1 MTITENTES
10 KRNSADVRNVV
21 DEAVDRRP
29 LNGDTQESQRPE
41 ETSNSST
48 EGNPRKNSSVKIDVS
63 IVKSKRTDK
72 DEEDVTRKDPDADRN
87 VVVPPDGGLRAWM
100 ILIGSF
106 VINGILFSVINTY
119 SLIYLELQ
127 KRLLESGE
135 TAASSKAVER
145 SSELWYDSTYTLAVV
160 LDKLPQINCR
170 NCQKLSEIVES
181 GRAFVSALV
190 GSLTIGTTFFLSPIS
205 GILTD
210 KIGIQTTTFLG
221 GALAS
226 GGMFL
231 SSILSSK
238 VTLLYL
244 TYGVMYGLGAS
255 LAYTPSLAI
264 LGHYFKRY
272 LGLVNGIVTAGS
284 SVFTTLMPYLIEV
297 ILRRFGLEG
306 TLRFLAM
313 LTAVVMACAILFKP
327 IPLNSVPR
335 DKLKS
340 KSNLK
345 TCLRQVV
352 NVSIW
357 RKKRYV
363 VWASSIPLALFGY
376 FVPYVHIGKFVETVF
391 KDADG
396 KLPIM
401 CIGITSGIGRLLFG
415 YIADLPRV
423 NRILL
428 QQISFLSIGILTM
441 LLPVTPSFMV
451 LLLISLAMGLFDGC
465 FISLLGPIAFDICG
479 REGAT
484 QAIGFLLGMCSIPL
498 TVGPPIAGLLY
509 DHTGSYDLPF
519 FLAGIPPIVG
529 ALTMFLIKF
538 VKDEEQNTSV
548 SGNVGDKAAC
558 QNGCSS
564 TGFLS
569 PCLVTTV
576 RHEQSSWKTS
586 RRGVHDQHSSGCCGF
601 HEGAV
606 CQDHGIG
613 CPDLYGHSESMP
625 LLHGE
630 NRSASGRFQR
640 MLQPSM
646 LLTC

>member
-1 MTITENTES
+1 MTLAKNAEPKRSSSDLSSAAIEDARDGQQSEENS
-10 KRNSADVRNVV
+10 NVSV
-21 DEAVDRRP
+21 
-29 LNGDTQESQRPE
+29 
-41 ETSNSST
+41 
-48 EGNPRKNSSVKIDVS
+48 EGNPLLEPDRTSISVVESQTSRLKRNMEDDQTLTNNS
-63 IVKSKRTDK
+63 RL
-72 DEEDVTRKDPDADRN
+72 DPEAGPPNNN
-87 VVVPPDGGLRAWM
+87 VAPPDGGMRAWM
-100 ILIGSF
+100 IMIGSF
-106 VINGILFSVINTY
+106 VINGVLFSVINTY

-127 KRLLESGE
+127 KRLLESGD
-135 TAASSKAVER
+135 TAASSKA
-145 SSELWYDSTYTLAVV
+145 
-160 LDKLPQINCR
+160 
-170 NCQKLSEIVES
+170 
-181 GRAFVSALV
+181 ALV

-210 KIGIQTTTFLG
+210 KIGIQMTTFLG

-231 SSILSSK
+231 SSMFSDK

-284 SVFTTLMPYLIEV
+284 SIFTTLMPYFIEV

-306 TLRFLAM
+306 ALRSLAV
-313 LTAVVMACAILFKP
+313 LTAIVMACAILFKP
-327 IPLNSVPR
+327 IPFTPQPSSQ
-335 DKLKS
+335 LKS
-340 KSNLK
+340 KSDFK
-345 TCLRQVV
+345 SCVKAVV

-357 RKKRYV
+357 KKKRYV

-401 CIGITSGIGRLLFG
+401 CIGITSGLGRLIFG
-415 YIADLPRV
+415 YIADLPKV
-423 NRILL
+423 DRIFL
-428 QQISFLSIGILTM
+428 QQISFVSIGVLTM

-529 ALTMFLIKF
+529 ALMMFLIKF
-538 VKDEEQNTSV
+538 VKDDDQNCV
-548 SGNVGDKAAC
+548 SENADNKAAC
-558 QNGCSS
+558 QNEYSS
-564 TGFLS
+564 VGYLP
-569 PCLVTTV
+569 PCFVAALKDVCDSQQHPT
-576 RHEQSSWKTS
+576 
-586 RRGVHDQHSSGCCGF
+586 RRMMRSNVHYHYWRRCELKD
-601 HEGAV
+601 
-606 CQDHGIG
+606 GIG
-613 CPDLYGHSESMP
+613 CKHHGAKCPDHYEHSESVP
-625 LLHGE
+625 LLYGE
-630 NRSASGRFQR
+630 SISHRGNAGFCQRTSRSLMFLSF
-640 MLQPSM
+640 
-646 LLTC
+646 

>member
-135 TAASSKAVER
+135 TAASSKA
-145 SSELWYDSTYTLAVV
+145 
-160 LDKLPQINCR
+160 
-170 NCQKLSEIVES
+170 
-181 GRAFVSALV
+181 ALV

-558 QNGCSS
+558 QNG
-564 TGFLS
+564 
-569 PCLVTTV
+569 
-576 RHEQSSWKTS
+576 R
-586 RRGVHDQHSSGCCGF
+586 
-601 HEGAV
+601 
-606 CQDHGIG
+606 
-613 CPDLYGHSESMP
+613 
-625 LLHGE
+625 
-630 NRSASGRFQR
+630 
-640 MLQPSM
+640 
-646 LLTC
+646 

>member
-1 MTITENTES
+1 MTIAENAAES
-10 KRNSADVRNVV
+10 KRNSMVV
-21 DEAVDRRP
+21 PNANDEVLQDP
-29 LNGDTQESQRPE
+29 QRGPE
-41 ETSNSST
+41 ETSSSST
-48 EGNPRKNSSVKIDVS
+48 EDNPLLMTDRKNSSVKIDMS
-63 IVKSKRTDK
+63 ITKSRKTDK
-72 DEEDVTRKDPDADRN
+72 EEDNQSSMIALRKDVDDRN
-87 VVVPPDGGLRAWM
+87 AIVPPDGGLRAWM
-100 ILIGSF
+100 IMIGSF
-106 VINGILFSVINTY
+106 VINGVLFSVINTY

-127 KRLLESGE
+127 KSLLESGE
-135 TAASSKAVER
+135 TAASSKA
-145 SSELWYDSTYTLAVV
+145 
-160 LDKLPQINCR
+160 
-170 NCQKLSEIVES
+170 
-181 GRAFVSALV
+181 ALV

-210 KIGIQTTTFLG
+210 KIGIQMTTFLG

-226 GGMFL
+226 SGMLL
-231 SSILSSK
+231 SSLFSSQ
-238 VTLLYL
+238 VSLLYL

-284 SVFTTLMPYLIEV
+284 SVFTTLMPYLMQA
-297 ILRRFGLEG
+297 ILRRFGLDG

-313 LTAVVMACAILFKP
+313 LTAIVMACAILFKP
-327 IPLNSVPR
+327 IPLTPVSQEQ
-335 DKLKS
+335 LKS
-340 KSNLK
+340 KSNFK
-345 TCLRQVV
+345 TCLKQVI

-391 KDADG
+391 KDSDG

-415 YIADLPRV
+415 YIADLPKV

-428 QQISFLSIGILTM
+428 QQISFLSIGALTM
-441 LLPVTPSFMV
+441 LLPVTRSFIL

-484 QAIGFLLGMCSIPL
+484 QAIGFLLGMCSVPL

-509 DHTGSYDLPF
+509 DHTGSYDIPF

-538 VKDEEQNTSV
+538 VKDEEQTIS
-548 SGNVGDKAAC
+548 SGTEDKAC
-558 QNGCSS
+558 QNGCSGI
-564 TGFLS
+564 GFLS
-569 PCLVTTV
+569 PCFVTALK
-576 RHEQSSWKTS
+576 HEQSSCKTTCPT
-586 RRGVHDQHSSGCCGF
+586 VHSQHSSEYYGF
-601 HEGAV
+601 HEGVV

-613 CPDLYGHSESMP
+613 CPDRYGHSENVP

-630 NRSASGRFQR
+630 NWSASGRFQR
-640 MLQPSM
+640 MLRSSTQ
-646 LLTC
+646 LTCLFADT

>member
-1 MTITENTES
+1 MTVAENVDP
-10 KRNSADVRNVV
+10 KRSSSDLSNAI
-21 DEAVDRRP
+21 DEIVDRRP
-29 LNGDTQESQRPE
+29 MSEDAQDVQRSDDA
-41 ETSNSST
+41 TNSST
-48 EGNPRKNSSVKIDVS
+48 EGNPLLDTDRRSASVKIDS
-63 IVKSKRTDK
+63 AIGRSKKADK
-72 DEEDVTRKDPDADRN
+72 DEDDRTSMNNLKKDVEANDQNIVT
-87 VVVPPDGGLRAWM
+87 PPDGGLRAWM
-100 ILIGSF
+100 VMVGSF
-106 VINGILFSVINTY
+106 VINGVLFSVINTY

-135 TAASSKAVER
+135 TAASSKA
-145 SSELWYDSTYTLAVV
+145 
-160 LDKLPQINCR
+160 
-170 NCQKLSEIVES
+170 
-181 GRAFVSALV
+181 ALV

-210 KIGIQTTTFLG
+210 KIGIQMTTFLG

-226 GGMFL
+226 SGMLL
-231 SSILSSK
+231 SSIFSSK
-238 VTLLYL
+238 VALLYL
-244 TYGVMYGLGAS
+244 TYGIMYGLGAS

-284 SVFTTLMPYLIEV
+284 SIFTILMPYFMEV

-306 TLRFLAM
+306 TLRCLAM

-327 IPLNSVPR
+327 IPLVSPPR
-335 DKLKS
+335 DQLKS
-340 KSNLK
+340 KSSFQ
-345 TCLRQVV
+345 TCLKAVV

-363 VWASSIPLALFGY
+363 VWASSIPIALFGY
-376 FVPYVHIGKFVETVF
+376 FVPYVHIGKFVENTF
-391 KDADG
+391 KGADG

-423 NRILL
+423 DRILL
-428 QQISFLSIGILTM
+428 QQISFVSIGVLTM
-441 LLPVTPSFMV
+441 LLPVTPSFTI

-498 TVGPPIAGLLY
+498 TVGPPIAGLIY

-538 VKDEEQNTSV
+538 VKEDEQGPVREN
-548 SGNVGDKAAC
+548 SGNKVAC
-558 QNGCSS
+558 QNG
-564 TGFLS
+564 
-569 PCLVTTV
+569 
-576 RHEQSSWKTS
+576 R
-586 RRGVHDQHSSGCCGF
+586 
-601 HEGAV
+601 
-606 CQDHGIG
+606 
-613 CPDLYGHSESMP
+613 
-625 LLHGE
+625 
-630 NRSASGRFQR
+630 
-640 MLQPSM
+640 
-646 LLTC
+646 

>member
-1 MTITENTES
+1 MTIAENAAES
-10 KRNSADVRNVV
+10 KRNSMVV
-21 DEAVDRRP
+21 PNANDEVLQDP
-29 LNGDTQESQRPE
+29 QRGPE
-41 ETSNSST
+41 ETSSSST
-48 EGNPRKNSSVKIDVS
+48 EDNPLLMTDRKNSSVKIDMS
-63 IVKSKRTDK
+63 ITKSRKTDK
-72 DEEDVTRKDPDADRN
+72 EEDNQSSMIALRKDVDDRN
-87 VVVPPDGGLRAWM
+87 AIVPPDGGLRAWM
-100 ILIGSF
+100 IMIGSF
-106 VINGILFSVINTY
+106 VINGVLFSVINTY

-127 KRLLESGE
+127 KSLLESGE
-135 TAASSKAVER
+135 TAASSKA
-145 SSELWYDSTYTLAVV
+145 
-160 LDKLPQINCR
+160 
-170 NCQKLSEIVES
+170 
-181 GRAFVSALV
+181 ALV

-210 KIGIQTTTFLG
+210 KIGIQMTTFLG

-226 GGMFL
+226 SGMLL
-231 SSILSSK
+231 SSLFSSQ
-238 VTLLYL
+238 VSLLYL

-284 SVFTTLMPYLIEV
+284 SVFTTLMPYLMQA
-297 ILRRFGLEG
+297 ILRRFGLDG

-313 LTAVVMACAILFKP
+313 LTAIVMACAILFKP
-327 IPLNSVPR
+327 IPLTPVSQEQ
-335 DKLKS
+335 LKS
-340 KSNLK
+340 KSNFK
-345 TCLRQVV
+345 TCLKQVI

-391 KDADG
+391 KDSDG

-415 YIADLPRV
+415 YIADLPKV

-428 QQISFLSIGILTM
+428 QQISFLSIGALTM
-441 LLPVTPSFMV
+441 LLPVTRSFIL

-484 QAIGFLLGMCSIPL
+484 QAIGFLLGMCSVPL

-509 DHTGSYDLPF
+509 DHTGSYDIPF

-538 VKDEEQNTSV
+538 VKDEEQTIS
-548 SGNVGDKAAC
+548 SGTEDKAC
-558 QNGCSS
+558 QNG
-564 TGFLS
+564 G
-569 PCLVTTV
+569 
-576 RHEQSSWKTS
+576 
-586 RRGVHDQHSSGCCGF
+586 
-601 HEGAV
+601 
-606 CQDHGIG
+606 
-613 CPDLYGHSESMP
+613 
-625 LLHGE
+625 
-630 NRSASGRFQR
+630 
-640 MLQPSM
+640 
-646 LLTC
+646 